1 MKIGIIAAMEQE
13 LVLLVE
19 QLENK
24 VEETILGNTYY
35 TGRLGKHD
43 VVLVQSGVGKVMS
56 AMSVAVLA
64 DHFEVEALINT
75 GSAGAVAPGLKIGDV
90 VVASA
95 FGYDYGQMSMQPLYF
110 ESDVSFVTTFEKVLA
125 QASIDSKIGL
135 IATGDS
141 FIAGQDKI
149 DAIKGHFPEVLA
161 VEMEG
166 AAIAQA
172 AHSVKK
178 PFIVVRAMSDTAA
191 HDANLTFDE
200 FIIQAG
206 KQSAAILIDFL
217 EELD

>member
-75 GSAGAVAPGLKIGDV
+75 GSAGAVAP
-90 VVASA
+90 
-95 FGYDYGQMSMQPLYF
+95 
-110 ESDVSFVTTFEKVLA
+110 LA
-125 QASIDSKIGL
+125 MITAKCLCSHYISRVMQAS
-135 IATGDS
+135 
-141 FIAGQDKI
+141 
-149 DAIKGHFPEVLA
+149 
-161 VEMEG
+161 
-166 AAIAQA
+166 
-172 AHSVKK
+172 
-178 PFIVVRAMSDTAA
+178 
-191 HDANLTFDE
+191 
-200 FIIQAG
+200 
-206 KQSAAILIDFL
+206 
-217 EELD
+217 